1 MLGNIRSRHWNLPPA
16 AGRNPDRPAYCAVDR
31 RRSRR
36 TNRGLLCRR
45 PRTAGRWVAED
56 HAAWRA
62 AKRKS
67 RYAVLGWPHR
77 DKFPEPLVFPVR
89 RGFIFHGKGV
99 VMHILEQS
107 ENTVIG
113 KVARGSSA
121 KRASALMNYGNLIAI
136 LVPFPLLIFWF
147 GASMLVYAMNR
158 HHPNPKVGYY
168 TQQAAYRFYGVTG
181 FFIVIATFIPGSGW
195 IWHL

>member
-1 MLGNIRSRHWNLPPA
+1 MRISTMEVVTWYDSPKTIRPS
-16 AGRNPDRPAYCAVDR
+16 GSGAV
-31 RRSRR
+31 
-36 TNRGLLCRR
+36 C
-45 PRTAGRWVAED
+45 
-56 HAAWRA
+56 
-62 AKRKS
+62 
-67 RYAVLGWPHR
+67 WPHR
-77 DKFPEPLVFPVR
+77 DRFPEPLVFPVR

-158 HHPNPKVGYY
+158 HHPNPKVGHY

-195 IWHL
+195 IWYYGSVRTRLCKQHHSLHRPAPTARFWASNCPSCVWLTIRPSWL